1 MGRIPERSRKKK
13 LKEAA
18 RHWLNGG
25 AATFDDDDAAML
37 GDIEVEDKSFPIMQ
51 ENWDAITVFCA
62 TSTQWRWYEA
72 NRIGLDYS
80 AIKMLLDVYA
90 IADKQDCFERVRM
103 MEVEV
108 LSVSAK
114 K

>member
-1 MGRIPERSRKKK
+1 
-13 LKEAA
+13 
-18 RHWLNGG
+18 
-25 AATFDDDDAAML
+25 ML
-37 GDIEVEDKSFPIMQ
+37 GETQLKNQSFPIVQ

-62 TSTQWRWYEA
+62 ASTQWRWYESH
-72 NRIGLDYS
+72 RIGLDYS
-80 AIKMLLDVYA
+80 AIKMLLDVYV